1 MRIAVISDI
10 HANILALQAAFAD
23 MKTFGVDRILNLGDI
38 VYGPLWPKETYDFL
52 KTERAITI
60 RGNQDREIYEAMG
73 SKQLEENPVLRH
85 TVEDL
90 GIEGIEWLRV
100 LPETVLEGEV
110 LCCHGAPGND
120 LVYLLENVESGEACL
135 RDDSEIIALLNGC
148 DAPVILCGH
157 SHLARS
163 VRLSTGQLVVNP
175 GSVGLPAYFDD
186 LPVKHRIQMGSPDAA
201 YAILEKNEADWK
213 VGLRRMPYD
222 HAAAA
227 RRARE
232 FGRAGKV
239 WAKWL
244 ETGRAGRQEIGRGRD
259 D

>member
-10 HANILALQAAFAD
+10 HANVLALQAVFAD
-23 MKTFGVDRILNLGDI
+23 MKTFGVDRIFNLGDI

-60 RGNQDREIYEAMG
+60 RGNQDREIYESMG
-73 SKQLEENPVLRH
+73 SNQLEGNPILRH

-90 GIEGIEWLRV
+90 GVECIEWLKS

-110 LCCHGAPGND
+110 LCCHGALGND
-120 LVYLLENVESGEACL
+120 LTYLLENVESGEACL
-135 RDDSEIIALLNGC
+135 RDDSDIIALLNGC

-157 SHLARS
+157 SHIARS

-175 GSVGLPAYFDD
+175 GSVGLPAYYDE
-186 LPVKHRIQMGSPDAA
+186 LPVKHRMQAGSPDAA
-201 YAILEKNEADWK
+201 YAVMEKSEAGWK
-213 VGLRRMPYD
+213 VALGSVPYD
-222 HAAAA
+222 HTAAA

-232 FGRAGKV
+232 FGRAGRV

-244 ETGRAGRQEIGRGRD
+244 ETGRAGRPE
-259 D
+259 